1 MVDISNRVTEIRT
14 KKDPSLFVMIR
25 ADFLVS
31 SSGNNFCFLENM
43 SYITIIEKTT
53 HTKLPPNYKT
63 GQNKRLYFEIK
74 IISLIFIF
82 LLTTQY
88 FSWLNRVS

>member
-14 KKDPSLFVMIR
+14 KKDPSLFGMIR
-25 ADFLVS
+25 ADFLDS

-53 HTKLPPNYKT
+53 HTKLPQITRQIKT
-63 GQNKRLYFEIK
+63 NDY
-74 IISLIFIF
+74 ISKLRP
-82 LLTTQY
+82 L
-88 FSWLNRVS
+88 V

>member
-14 KKDPSLFVMIR
+14 KKDPSLFEMIR
-25 ADFLVS
+25 ADFLDS

-53 HTKLPPNYKT
+53 HTKLSPKSQDRSKQT
-63 GQNKRLYFEIK
+63 
-74 IISLIFIF
+74 IIFR
-82 LLTTQY
+82 
-88 FSWLNRVS
+88 N